1 MLFKAK
7 LYEKLPKL
15 SWCLNYIIKS
25 GNATLIYG
33 PWVEIVNNC
42 FFEGAWNGKFN
53 LLEFEKGYFL
63 GTGGK
68 IELDKI
74 ILSTP
79 NHTLDRIL
87 LIKKE
92 RKIIASNSL
101 PFILAQAEEKL
112 MNDFIFYDSI
122 FASIRYGLKEYVKK
136 IPLKSNNYVSL
147 FYCCNIVI
155 NNKGKISEIKKNT
168 GPELDS
174 YTEIIDYL
182 KRNIDRISLNAND
195 KMRKVIYN
203 PLSTIS
209 SGYDSAASAALAK
222 KSIIPCNEA
231 ITFERG
237 RGGTNDSGEKIGK
250 ILKIQVRNYHRL
262 DYLNRKDFPEAE
274 NSGGPTPFA
283 SCAEELHGRLF
294 YTGFQGDGVWD
305 KNLQNPDNNILR
317 SDSSGASLT
326 ELRLRTGFVHFPV
339 PFLLSGSIRSVN
351 KISKSK
357 EMKKWS
363 MFNRYDRPI
372 PRRILEESGVPRELV
387 GVKKRVSGVY
397 VTKEGLE
404 NTLSKESFIDFI
416 NFFEKNW
423 NPKMNLI
430 VYLYKIASKIR
441 KINESVNNRVHV
453 KIFNKIKINCKL
465 PIIMPKKLEI
475 LSCGYIG
482 KHSLLFQWGVEKIM
496 KRYKIE

>member
-1 MLFKAK
+1 MLLKAK

-25 GNATLIYG
+25 NNATLLHG
-33 PWVEIVNNC
+33 SWVEIVNNC

-53 LLEFEKGYFL
+53 LLDFDKKYFL

-68 IELDKI
+68 IESDKI
-74 ILSTP
+74 ILSTS

-87 LIKKE
+87 LIEKE
-92 RKIIASNSL
+92 GKIIASNSL
-101 PFILAQAEEKL
+101 PFILEQAKEEL

-122 FASIRYGLKEYVKK
+122 FASIRYGLKKYAKK
-136 IPLKSNNYVSL
+136 IPLKSNNHVNL

-155 NNKGKISEIKKNT
+155 NNKAKIFEIKKNS
-168 GPELDS
+168 GPELNS
-174 YTEIIDYL
+174 YTEIINYL
-182 KRNIDRISLNAND
+182 KKNIDRISLNAND

-237 RGGTNDSGEKIGK
+237 RGGTNDSGENIGK
-250 ILKIQVRNYHRL
+250 FLKIKVKNYNRFS
-262 DYLNRKDFPEAE
+262 YLNRKDFPEAE
-274 NSGGPTPFA
+274 NSGGPTPFS
-283 SCAEELHGRLF
+283 SCSEELQGRLF

-305 KNLQNPDNNILR
+305 RNIQNPDNNILR
-317 SDSSGASLT
+317 LDSTGASLT
-326 ELRLRTGFVHFPV
+326 ELRLRTGFVHFPI

-351 KISKSK
+351 KVSKSK
-357 EMKKWS
+357 EMKEWS
-363 MFNRYDRPI
+363 MFNSYDRPI
-372 PRRILEESGVPRELV
+372 PRRILEESGVPREFV
-387 GVKKRVSGVY
+387 GVKKRNVGVY

-404 NTLSKESFIDFI
+404 NTLSKESFNDFI
-416 NFFEKNW
+416 RFLKKNW

-430 VYLYKIASKIR
+430 VYLYKIVSKIR
-441 KINESVNNRVHV
+441 KINESVNKRVHV
-453 KIFNKIKINCKL
+453 KIFNKLKINCKL